1 MTKYVLRME
10 ADRMKWFKVKKADRE
25 LLTLSG
31 RLYDNEDS
39 LYLKDKHTSD
49 AIMVKPID
57 SNQVGKPADHVCYVD
72 ANRLRAKIMS
82 KEISGQKKKAWLNM
96 DASKI
101 GMFLIAAIVV
111 GVVAYT
117 ILTGGLKV

>member
-1 MTKYVLRME
+1 MTKYVLRLE

-31 RLYDNEDS
+31 RLYDNEDR
-39 LYLKDKHTSD
+39 LYVKDKHTSD

-57 SNQVGKPADHVCYVD
+57 SNQVGKPVDHVCFVD

-82 KEISGQKKKAWLNM
+82 KEISGQKKKAWLNL

-101 GMFLIAAIVV
+101 GTFLILAIVV

-117 ILTGGLKV
+117 ILSGGLKL

>member
-10 ADRMKWFKVKKADRE
+10 ADRMKWFKVKKAERE

-31 RLYDNEDS
+31 RLYDNEDR

-57 SNQVGKPADHVCYVD
+57 SNQVGKPKDHVCFVD
-72 ANRLRAKIMS
+72 ANRIRAKIMS
-82 KEISGQKKKAWLNM
+82 KEISGSKKKAWLNF

-101 GMFLIAAIVV
+101 GTYLIVAIVV

-117 ILTGGLKV
+117 ILTGGLKL

>member
-10 ADRMKWFKVKKADRE
+10 ADRMKWFKVKKAERE

-31 RLYDNEDS
+31 RLYDNEDR
-39 LYLKDKHTSD
+39 LYVKDKHTSD

-57 SNQVGKPADHVCYVD
+57 SNQVGKPADHVSFVD

-82 KEISGQKKKAWLNM
+82 KEISGSKKKAWLNL

-101 GMFLIAAIVV
+101 GMYLIAAIVV

-117 ILTGGLKV
+117 ILTGGLKL

>member
-1 MTKYVLRME
+1 MTKYIVWLE
-10 ADRMKWFKVKKADRE
+10 CDRVKWFKMKKSERE
-25 LLTLSG
+25 LVTLTG
-31 RLYDNEDS
+31 RLYDNADN
-39 LYLKDKHTSD
+39 LYVKDKHSSD

-57 SNQVGKPADHVCYVD
+57 SNQVGKPKPVFVD
-72 ANRLRAKIMS
+72 PNRIRAKIMS
-82 KEISGQKKKAWLNM
+82 KEISGMKRKAWLNM

-101 GMFLIAAIVV
+101 GMYLIAAIII

>member
-1 MTKYVLRME
+1 MTKYIVRLE
-10 ADRMKWFKVKKADRE
+10 CDRVKWFKIKKSERE
-25 LLTLSG
+25 MVTLTG
-31 RLYDNEDS
+31 RLYDNADH
-39 LYLKDKHTSD
+39 LYTKDKHSSD

-57 SNQVGKPADHVCYVD
+57 SNQVGKPRAVFVD
-72 ANRLRAKIMS
+72 PNRIRAKIMS
-82 KEISGQKKKAWLNM
+82 KEISGMKRKAWLNM

-101 GMFLIAAIVV
+101 TTYLLAAIII